1 MELYEDDAAFV
12 RALTAHSPEAAEA
25 LLKGYGG
32 LFKSIARRYAPA
44 LDWDDIAADTVLA
57 VWENIGQYDARA
69 GSLKSWLAAVAR
81 YRAIDAVRRAG
92 REVPDNGEDVGA
104 LGRTL
109 TNDEYFRTELED
121 MFRGLPPADRALL
134 LRRYFLG
141 YTPRELACS
150 MRVSENAVN
159 TRVSRAKK
167 RLAALRQEGDAP

>member
-92 REVPDNGEDVGA
+92 REVPDNGEEVGA
-104 LGRTL
+104 LGRAL
-109 TNDEYFRTELED
+109 TSDEYFRTELED
-121 MFRGLPPADRALL
+121 MFRGLPPAD
-134 LRRYFLG
+134 
-141 YTPRELACS
+141 RELACS